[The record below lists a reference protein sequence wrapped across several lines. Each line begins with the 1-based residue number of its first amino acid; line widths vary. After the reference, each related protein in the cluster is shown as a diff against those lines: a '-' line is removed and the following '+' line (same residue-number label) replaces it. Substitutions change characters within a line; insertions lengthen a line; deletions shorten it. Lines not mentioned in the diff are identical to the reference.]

1 MALFFKLRNLAKQFS
16 RIFSVLIMGGIIY
29 FSYLYITESPLPTP
43 LQNIFQSNTT
53 NVTTTNFVKATILN
67 VVDGDTVIVVAS
79 KDELKVRMIGIN
91 TPESVHSD
99 ISKNTPEGIIA
110 SNYTKN
116 ALKEGMTIY
125 LEYDV
130 NDTDQYGRTLAY
142 IWLSNNVDTSSFE
155 DFCKYNYGA
164 ILLQNTY
171 CEAKYYAPNDKYK
184 DWYELLDKE
193 N

>member
-1 MALFFKLRNLAKQFS
+1 M
-16 RIFSVLIMGGIIY
+16 
-29 FSYLYITESPLPTP
+29 
-43 LQNIFQSNTT
+43 
-53 NVTTTNFVKATILN
+53 TTTNFVKATILN